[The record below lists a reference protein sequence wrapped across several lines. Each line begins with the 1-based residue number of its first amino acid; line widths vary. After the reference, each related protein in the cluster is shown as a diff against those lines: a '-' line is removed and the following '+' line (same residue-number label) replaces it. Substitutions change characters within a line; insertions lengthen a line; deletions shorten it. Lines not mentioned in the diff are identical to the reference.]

1 MFKTIVVFL
10 AVTMFL
16 ATAAVDVSAQ
26 DVLMNSAETIKQGN
40 IKLALFP
47 TVLLGKNGGDSLW
60 GMAGRVGYG
69 LASRFDIEA
78 KGALFKNLNY
88 FGVDVE
94 YWLLKG
100 GSVNVSAALGGHLTD
115 SKGRAADTSGIDTA
129 LLCSTSPSNNLE
141 LYGGLRFAFNSLKN
155 SDYNFTLVHIVP
167 GLEYR
172 ISAALD
178 FLAEFGFAL
187 NDNSRNYA
195 SVGLAF
201 YFSR

>member
-1 MFKTIVVFL
+1 MIIL
-10 AVTMFL
+10 AAAMFL
-16 ATAAVDVSAQ
+16 AAVDVSAQ
-26 DVLMNSAETIKQGN
+26 DVLMNSAETIKKGN
-40 IKLALFP
+40 FKVAVFP
-47 TVLLGKNGGDSLW
+47 TVLLGKNGSDSKF
-60 GMAGRVGYG
+60 GVAGRAGFG
-69 LASRFDIEA
+69 ITSRFDIEA
-78 KGALFKNLNY
+78 KAAFFKDLNY

-94 YWLLKG
+94 YWFVRG
-100 GSVNVSAALGGHLTD
+100 RSFNVSVALGGHMTNVPGAGD
-115 SKGRAADTSGIDTA
+115 SSGIDTA